1 MIGTDGKPVGTGP
14 YFGVGFDAQTPG
26 AERLTPFRLH
36 DGRWAAG
43 PGEVVIDR
51 ATAESQD
58 YAVGDTDPRHRPR
71 RGRSAFTV
79 TGIASSPSVKSLG
92 KASAAVFDLEAAR
105 TLFAKDGYDRILV
118 AGRAPTSL
126 GAAVR
131 APRSARAADDDRFA
145 FDSLETLVD
154 ILRTILLA
162 FAGVAV
168 LVGVV
173 HDLQL
178 ALDHR
183 RAAHEG
189 VRAAADGR
197 REPPP
202 GARRRCCSRR

>member
-1 MIGTDGKPVGTGP
+1 M
-14 YFGVGFDAQTPG
+14 
-26 AERLTPFRLH
+26 
-36 DGRWAAG
+36 
-43 PGEVVIDR
+43 
-51 ATAESQD
+51 
-58 YAVGDTDPRHRPR
+58 
-71 RGRSAFTV
+71 
-79 TGIASSPSVKSLG
+79 KSLG

-118 AGRAPTSL
+118 AGTSATSTR
-126 GAAVR
+126 GPGTEVR
-131 APRSARAADDDRFA
+131 TAADDDRFA
-145 FDSLETLVD
+145 FDSLDTLVS

-197 REPPP
+197 RDPPP
-202 GARRRCCSRR
+202 GARRACCWRR